1 MFKEW
6 YEKFKEEYLIP
17 YGDFKQNLQDDVNI
31 FQQRRKEYFDGKF
44 PLEEEHTGWMEMCQ
58 IISDNTEIGEEF
70 NLMTKMEQLG
80 KKNLLRYGPP
90 GDFIDITN
98 TPLWRRPRWAL
109 ARDGMIHRFG
119 CVDNGLMPGDLKKI
133 E

>member
-17 YGDFKQNLQDDVNI
+17 YGHFKQNLQDDVNI

-70 NLMTKMEQLG
+70 NLMTKME
-80 KKNLLRYGPP
+80 
-90 GDFIDITN
+90 
-98 TPLWRRPRWAL
+98 
-109 ARDGMIHRFG
+109 
-119 CVDNGLMPGDLKKI
+119 
-133 E
+133 